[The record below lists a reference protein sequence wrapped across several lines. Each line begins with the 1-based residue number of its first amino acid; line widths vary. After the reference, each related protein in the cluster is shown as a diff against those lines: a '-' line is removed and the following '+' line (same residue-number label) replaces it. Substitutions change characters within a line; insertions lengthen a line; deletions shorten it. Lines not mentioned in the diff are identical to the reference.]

1 MALFGAHVSSAG
13 SILKTFERAEEI
25 GAEVFQFFLR
35 SPRVWHWKGVSKE
48 IVRNFREKLSEF
60 KNPVMVHAPY
70 LLNLASPKEDLRKRS
85 VEVFLEELIACEEL
99 GVDFYNF
106 HPGTATGIGEKE
118 GMKNILRSLEEIFS
132 FHEPRRTTV
141 LLENTAGERGDLGK
155 NFDELSLI
163 LKSFDGVRIGVC
175 LDTCHAFAY
184 GYEINTDKGF
194 SEFLKE
200 VDKIGI
206 ENIKAIHANDS
217 KFPLGSKK
225 DRHEHIGKGFIGL
238 KGFKNL
244 LTHEYFRAL
253 PYFIETPKAGDMDRV
268 NLEKLRSI
276 YSGRI

>member
-35 SPRVWHWKGVSKE
+35 SPRAWGWKGVSKE
-48 IVRNFREKLSEF
+48 LVSKFRRRLSDF
-60 KNPVMVHAPY
+60 GNPVMVHAPY
-70 LLNLASPKEDLRKRS
+70 LLNLASPKEDLRRRS

-106 HPGTATGIGEKE
+106 HPGTATGVDEKE
-118 GMKNILRSLEEIFS
+118 GIMNILRSLEEIFS
-132 FHEPRRTTV
+132 SCEPKRTTV

-155 NFDELSLI
+155 NFEELSLI

-217 KFPLGSKK
+217 KFPLGSRK
-225 DRHEHIGKGFIGL
+225 DRHEHIGEGFIGL

-244 LTHEYFRAL
+244 FAHEYFRGL

-268 NLEKLRSI
+268 NLEKLRNI
-276 YSGRI
+276 YLGRI